1 VISFF
6 SHRAGA
12 SIIIIKEEKMTV
24 EQLLTLVDATKENDL
39 PDDVKITWIRDVEGR
54 VLSEI
59 HRMPIEEIRL
69 PECVDDVLTLPESY
83 ARAYLLYV
91 IAMIELSNGSY
102 TGHQKIMQEYES
114 SVKMY
119 ARYYIRNR
127 K

>member
-1 VISFF
+1 
-6 SHRAGA
+6 
-12 SIIIIKEEKMTV
+12 MTV